1 MSHLLALKW
10 DMELSSGLCSPL
22 CSPSRFSDE
31 KLTRNVTHCYHSPCN
46 KHLAVIANPC
56 GSLAPL
62 PRFMFWWGLPFS
74 GSMNQACPQVTKLSF
89 IYWKKKDNILHIFVV
104 WFVVF
109 FVFLIWDGIDLPWDT
124 DQNMEVAFTWGCN
137 TSSLRQKLSL
147 AHPSL
152 FALKILLHCSHVCPH
167 RQICSQLPGEE
178 LHCAAWV
185 GKGSRSPR
193 KMHRWQQM
201 LREQVRLCFH
211 LCASLES
218 WPGAGNICQRM
229 S

>member
-10 DMELSSGLCSPL
+10 DMKLSSGFCSVCSP
-22 CSPSRFSDE
+22 PRRFSDE
-31 KLTRNVTHCYHSPCN
+31 KFNRNVTHWDHSPCN
-46 KHLAVIANPC
+46 KHLVIIANPC

-62 PRFMFWWGLPFS
+62 PKFMFWCGLLWGDE
-74 GSMNQACPQVTKLSF
+74 MNQACPQVTKLSF
-89 IYWKKKDNILHIFVV
+89 IHWKKENILHIFVV
-104 WFVVF
+104 WVF
-109 FVFLIWDGIDLPWDT
+109 FFYVWDYINLPWDT

-137 TSSLRQKLSL
+137 TSFLWQKLSL

-185 GKGSRSPR
+185 GKGSRSPC
-193 KMHRWQQM
+193 KMHRWQQI